1 MASSLSNFRAN
12 TKYDTAAN
20 TPNENPE
27 LSRVHNQNKF
37 YSFLNELL
45 ISVFAFFL
53 SLTLK
58 VTQYPSSISREI
70 QPWPSRFQRPSDLYK
85 VVVTNSQHPPLMQ
98 DRSWSLAVPYKEQRY
113 FHTPSESIANN
124 YTPTANKL
132 QIKNLS
138 QSVKTLKRDYVV
150 LKPSKIEL
158 AEN

>member
-1 MASSLSNFRAN
+1 
-12 TKYDTAAN
+12 
-20 TPNENPE
+20 
-27 LSRVHNQNKF
+27 
-37 YSFLNELL
+37 
-45 ISVFAFFL
+45 
-53 SLTLK
+53 
-58 VTQYPSSISREI
+58 
-70 QPWPSRFQRPSDLYK
+70 
-85 VVVTNSQHPPLMQ
+85 MQ